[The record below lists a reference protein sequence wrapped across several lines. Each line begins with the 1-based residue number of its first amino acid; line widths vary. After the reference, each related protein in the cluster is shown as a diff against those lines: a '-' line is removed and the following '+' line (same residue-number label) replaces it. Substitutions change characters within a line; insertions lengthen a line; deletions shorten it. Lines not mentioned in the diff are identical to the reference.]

1 MARARSPQAC
11 FICVCEWSKYKRLAC
26 NVSPT
31 LRWTRKARKAIEPI
45 QKRMNATKPKPS
57 ILGSRRSPTLRKI
70 SRILICYNL
79 PYFLLI
85 IPFNYYVIFFH
96 NLFKRFPWHWVYFT
110 WPSVSCHLLYVPDTY
125 HICSMFLVHIL
136 VFSWRLPNFH
146 GTIHIFVNLYPI
158 TPRFSCFS

>member
-85 IPFNYYVIFFH
+85 IPFNYYVIFFTIFLKDFPDIEYILLDQVFPVTCYMFPTLTIYVLCFWYIYSCFPDACQTSMV
-96 NLFKRFPWHWVYFT
+96 LF
-110 WPSVSCHLLYVPDTY
+110 
-125 HICSMFLVHIL
+125 I
-136 VFSWRLPNFH
+136 FSWTFILLPL
-146 GTIHIFVNLYPI
+146 VCSY
-158 TPRFSCFS
+158 FS